1 MAEKEVMYP
10 SIDALEKE
18 LAREKYRSNYSRVLR
33 STVFSLL
40 VVAAVA
46 VLIAVLLMPVIQV
59 SGMSMADTLND
70 GDIIVALRGVKY
82 GTGDVIAFYYN
93 NNILIKR
100 VIARPGDWVN
110 IDSDGNVTVNDVP
123 LDEPYVTDKAF
134 GDCNIPLPYQVPE
147 GRFFLMGDHRATS
160 IDSRNSAVG
169 CISDDMVV
177 GRLFVRVWPLK
188 QMGVIE

>member
-1 MAEKEVMYP
+1 MAEKEVSFP
-10 SIDALEKE
+10 SIDVLEKE
-18 LAREKYRSNYSRVLR
+18 LARERYRRNYSRVLR

-40 VVAAVA
+40 VVAAIA

-70 GDIIVALRGVKY
+70 GDIIVALKGVKY
-82 GTGDVIAFYYN
+82 TTGDVIAFYYN

-100 VIARPGDWVN
+100 VIARPGDWIN
-110 IDSDGNVTVNDVP
+110 IDSDGNVSVNDVP

-147 GRFFLMGDHRATS
+147 GRFFLMGDHRGTS

-177 GRLFVRVWPLK
+177 GKLFVRVWPYKEIGL
-188 QMGVIE
+188 IY